1 MFENILGAATGSRIE
16 QAFQLCLS
24 LGATCLAALVA
35 VKIAMPLAANARV
48 KPRKTW
54 NVEPITVDDQSRG
67 ARSNREMHVE
77 SRTRY

>member
-1 MFENILGAATGSRIE
+1 MFENILGGATGSRIE
-16 QAFQLCLS
+16 QAFQLWLS
-24 LGATCLAALVA
+24 LGATCLLALVA
-35 VKIAMPLAANARV
+35 IKIALPLAANARV

-54 NVEPITVDDQSRG
+54 HVEPIPVDDQGRG